1 MHADLEL
8 LGARIR
14 AARQARGMTLAEL
27 AAAADMSTSTLSRLE
42 SGKRQANLELLIPIS
57 RRLGI
62 RLDDLV
68 HPTAPDPRVRR
79 DTEERGG
86 MRVTPLTPEDSP
98 VQTYRVTYPP
108 SQELP
113 QLRMHDG
120 YEWCYVLSGK
130 LRLRV
135 GDHDLELAR
144 GEAAEFDTRTPHAM
158 SAAGGKP
165 ATVLSIFNQAGE
177 RMHTRLGDA
186 GAAPSA
192 GEPAPES

>member
-79 DTEERGG
+79 DTEERSG
-86 MRVTPLTPEDSP
+86 MRITPLTPEDSP
-98 VQTYRVTYPP
+98 VQTFRVTYPP
-108 SQELP
+108 TAELP

-120 YEWCYVLSGK
+120 YEWCYVLTGK

-135 GDHDLELAR
+135 GEHDLELSP

-158 SAAGGKP
+158 SAAGGDP
-165 ATVLSIFNQAGE
+165 ATVLSIFNQSGE
-177 RMHTRLGDA
+177 RMHTRLGEA

-192 GEPAPES
+192 GKSATES

>member
-1 MHADLEL
+1 
-8 LGARIR
+8 
-14 AARQARGMTLAEL
+14 
-27 AAAADMSTSTLSRLE
+27 
-42 SGKRQANLELLIPIS
+42 
-57 RRLGI
+57 
-62 RLDDLV
+62 
-68 HPTAPDPRVRR
+68 
-79 DTEERGG
+79 
-86 MRVTPLTPEDSP
+86 
-98 VQTYRVTYPP
+98 
-108 SQELP
+108 
-113 QLRMHDG
+113 MHDG